1 MQQITD
7 TTNKYYCK
15 ICKYGCSQKSHFDK
29 HSSSEKHILKTELFK
44 LELEKLSPDELNEQY
59 KTNTIDDLIKYMEGK
74 HRSYDINLDFEEIT
88 NTNILRQK
96 IHEIHNYLRNHG
108 AGYGMSALKVFNVL
122 YELHK
127 IEESNLVEKT
137 GLDTQYKFSELFTLV
152 NDDTRLEEINDII
165 FMKIM
170 PSLHKNKIL
179 KNILYYRIP
188 PEIKNGTFKY
198 LINRIDEIKNIEKS
212 CGISLSGKTY
222 EYFIGRDETAI
233 SELGA
238 YFTNRHIV
246 NYIYDNLL
254 ELTELNEGT
263 VPTMIDPFGGSGGFT
278 TGYIMY
284 LNRTFNETIDW
295 KTQFKKINHYDINQ
309 DVIKSAALEFL
320 CLTGE
325 LPVLDNF
332 KYKDAFR
339 DTFEHKYKYIITNPP
354 YGGDK
359 VKKTNST
366 LERDKIIEFINS
378 KISKGDDVS
387 DMLLIQLANLKKQ
400 NKKEKLILEQ
410 QKVTVD
416 TSSKAIQLYA
426 KKHNLSGKDKESV
439 SLILMMDLL
448 ETDGRAIGVLK
459 EGVFFNGKYKALR
472 KCLIENFNVSKI
484 ISVSSNEFENTT
496 TKTSIIVF
504 DNTEEKTSVIK
515 FYDLIIEKHQDDV
528 FEIIDGLVKI
538 TKHKDQIISVT
549 DTLVSTATRDEL
561 LDNDTFSFNA
571 TDYIKQSIIPGDN
584 YKLVKLGNICES
596 MNGYAFKTPQMID
609 IGIPLIKI
617 KDIYDNKINTTNILS
632 YINGNKKYEKYVI
645 NKNDLIITL
654 TGKKPKLCEIAFKN
668 DNVKMYLN
676 QRLGKMYN
684 FKIDRY
690 VIFGLFHS
698 YIIPYINL
706 YLGNGTNQDNISLK
720 TITNIE
726 IPIPK
731 DNNLMVKWSNKI
743 SQPYDNKIDLE
754 LKLKNLEQEVKD
766 TIKSIYDNA
775 DCDEVKLGNVCEI
788 KYGTRITKKKDKV
801 IDDYQGKKYPV
812 YGGGDITFY
821 TNKKNREGFN
831 IIVSRF
837 ALSNNCVRLINK
849 SIFLNDSGL
858 SLKID
863 NIILKKYIGYILI
876 NKQDIIKKS
885 TNGSIQTNL
894 NIKLFK
900 KIKLKIPK
908 DKTLIKNLEPKFEL
922 IEQYQTDIKK
932 SDVLF
937 NQYIE
942 ELRNEAIKQM

>member
-74 HRSYDINLDFEEIT
+74 RRSYDINLDFEEIT
-88 NTNILRQK
+88 NADILRQK

-122 YELHK
+122 YGLHK

-295 KTQFKKINHYDINQ
+295 KTQFKKINHYDINH

-549 DTLVSTATRDEL
+549 DKLVSTATRDEL

-584 YKLVKLGNICES
+584 YKLVKLGNICEFLPTS
-596 MNGYAFKTPQMID
+596 KHYTK
-609 IGIPLIKI
+609 IGKNKGKYKFYNSSQDKKLYVDFVEVEIYSIILGQGGNFNIH
-617 KDIYDNKINTTNILS
+617 YDNNFTPSKHVCVIQTKDTNIQMLKFL
-632 YINGNKKYEKYVI
+632 Y
-645 NKNDLIITL
+645 
-654 TGKKPKLCEIAFKN
+654 
-668 DNVKMYLN
+668 
-676 QRLGKMYN
+676 
-684 FKIDRY
+684 
-690 VIFGLFHS
+690 
-698 YIIPYINL
+698 YIIPIIQSTL
-706 YLGNGTNQDNISLK
+706 IVNGSTIGWLNKTNISNLQL
-720 TITNIE
+720 
-726 IPIPK
+726 PIPK
-731 DNNLMVKWSNKI
+731 DNDLIVEWSNKI

-754 LKLKNLEQEVKD
+754 LKLKNLEQDIQD
-766 TIKSIYDNA
+766 TIKSICDNE

-821 TNKKNREGFN
+821 TNKKNRDGFN

-908 DKTLIKNLEPKFEL
+908 DKTLIKNLEPKFDL

-932 SDVLF
+932 SEVLF

>member
-29 HSSSEKHILKTELFK
+29 HSSSEKHILKTKNLK

-74 HRSYDINLDFEEIT
+74 RRSYDINLDFEEIT
-88 NTNILRQK
+88 NTDILRQK

-108 AGYGMSALKVFNVL
+108 AGYGMNALKVFNIL
-122 YELHK
+122 YGLHK

-137 GLDTQYKFSELFTLV
+137 GLDAQYKFSELFTLV

-165 FMKIM
+165 FKKIM
-170 PSLHKNKIL
+170 PSLYKNKIL

-359 VKKTNST
+359 VKKTNLT
-366 LERDKIIEFINS
+366 LKRDKVIEFINS

-515 FYDLIIEKHQDDV
+515 FYDLIIEKYQDDV

-549 DTLVSTATRDEL
+549 DNLVSTATRDEL

-571 TDYIKQSIIPGDN
+571 KDYIKQSIIPGDN
-584 YKLVKLGNICES
+584 YKLVKLGDICEFLPTS
-596 MNGYAFKTPQMID
+596 KHYTK
-609 IGIPLIKI
+609 IGKNKGKYKFYTSSQDKKLYVDFVEVEIYSIILGQGGNFNIH
-617 KDIYDNKINTTNILS
+617 YDNNFTPSKHVCVIQTKDTNIQMLKFL
-632 YINGNKKYEKYVI
+632 Y
-645 NKNDLIITL
+645 
-654 TGKKPKLCEIAFKN
+654 
-668 DNVKMYLN
+668 
-676 QRLGKMYN
+676 
-684 FKIDRY
+684 
-690 VIFGLFHS
+690 
-698 YIIPYINL
+698 YIIPIIQSTL
-706 YLGNGTNQDNISLK
+706 IVNGSTIGWLNKTNISNLQL
-720 TITNIE
+720 
-726 IPIPK
+726 PIPK

-754 LKLKNLEQEVKD
+754 LKLKNLEQDIQD
-766 TIKSIYDNA
+766 TIKSIYDNE

-821 TNKKNREGFN
+821 TNKKNRDGFN

-876 NKQDIIKKS
+876 NKQDIINKS

-908 DKTLIKNLEPKFEL
+908 DKTLIKNLEPKFDL

-932 SDVLF
+932 SEVLF